1 MAPARPRTIMRR
13 LAQALLASALAAASA
28 VVPARADEN
37 SDRCFK
43 DEGEAAIAACT
54 RAIQS
59 ARYSGG
65 TLAAI
70 YHNRAIELRQ
80 DGDYDRAIADY
91 GQAIHIDAEFTGAY
105 AGRGLAHEGKGEVEQ
120 AKTDYRKALAVAPK
134 YEDGQWAHEMASARL
149 KALGES

>member
-1 MAPARPRTIMRR
+1 MKRLALALLGAITAALVAAAPAH
-13 LAQALLASALAAASA
+13 
-28 VVPARADEN
+28 ADEN

-59 ARYSGG
+59 GKFSGEP
-65 TLAAI
+65 LAAI
-70 YHNRAIELRQ
+70 YHNRAIELRR

-91 GQAIHIDAEFTGAY
+91 SQAVRLEPEFTGAY
-105 AGRGLAHEGKGEVEQ
+105 AGRGLAHEGKGEIEK

-134 YEDGQWAHEMASARL
+134 YDDGQWAHETAGARL
-149 KALGES
+149 KALGEN

>member
-1 MAPARPRTIMRR
+1 MAPARACPIMRR
-13 LAQALLASALAAASA
+13 LALALLASTLAAASA
-28 VVPARADEN
+28 VGPVRADEN

-43 DEGEAAIAACT
+43 DEGEVAIAACT

-59 ARYSGG
+59 ARFSGG

-91 GQAIHIDAEFTGAY
+91 SQAIHIDAEFTGAY
-105 AGRGLAHEGKGEVEQ
+105 AGRGLALEGKGEVEK
-120 AKTDYRKALAVAPK
+120 AKTDYRKALAIAQK
-134 YEDGQWAHEMASARL
+134 YDDGQWAHEMAGARL
-149 KALGES
+149 KALGEN